1 MSHRSQFIAV
11 LLTATSVFALSG
23 CVSGKESVESQ
34 EEEIEITTPTGA
46 PAPEFKA
53 DEVDPVVTDKLNGDR
68 VEDPAMDLSY
78 KWQGTSAAPGG
89 GTVVVVAVTN
99 ESEVPMPADTLTPKL
114 RYNSGNNNMQNA
126 DPMSGE
132 NAGVEIVGVDLPLGP
147 GATTNAKYA
156 FNVSTGNLWDAEFTI
171 GNVTF
176 KGNLNN

>member
-11 LLTATSVFALSG
+11 FLAATSVFALSG
-23 CVSGKESVESQ
+23 CVSGKESEEAQ

-78 KWQGTSAAPGG
+78 KWQGTSYEPNG

-99 ESEVPMPADTLTPKL
+99 ESDVPMPADALTPQL
-114 RYNSGNNNMQNA
+114 RYNAGGASMQTADPKSAENA
-126 DPMSGE
+126 D
-132 NAGVEIVGVDLPLGP
+132 VDIIGVDLPLGP

-156 FNVSTGNLWDAEFTI
+156 FDVSTGNLWDAEFTI

>member
-1 MSHRSQFIAV
+1 
-11 LLTATSVFALSG
+11 
-23 CVSGKESVESQ
+23 
-34 EEEIEITTPTGA
+34 
-46 PAPEFKA
+46 
-53 DEVDPVVTDKLNGDR
+53 
-68 VEDPAMDLSY
+68 
-78 KWQGTSAAPGG
+78 
-89 GTVVVVAVTN
+89 
-99 ESEVPMPADTLTPKL
+99 MPADTLTPKL

>member
-1 MSHRSQFIAV
+1 MSHRSQFTAV
-11 LLTATSVFALSG
+11 LLAATSVFALSA
-23 CVSGKESVESQ
+23 CVSGNESEEAKES
-34 EEEIEITTPTGA
+34 EIEITTPTGA

-53 DEVDPVVTDKLNGDR
+53 EETDPLISDEITGER